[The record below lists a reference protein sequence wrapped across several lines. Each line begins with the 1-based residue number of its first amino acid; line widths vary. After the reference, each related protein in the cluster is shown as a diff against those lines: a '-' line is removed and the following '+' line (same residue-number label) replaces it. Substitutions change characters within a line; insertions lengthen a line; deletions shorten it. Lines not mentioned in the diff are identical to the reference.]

1 VKEDDPCPGQT
12 TGTIPNNKSDLR
24 YFGVYQ
30 EAGPVASDPGF
41 LHLFWTRVSEPSGA
55 ILMDFE
61 FNKSKTK
68 CTTNGSPNV
77 LRTAGD
83 LLIEYKIEGGEDTTP
98 DITIRR
104 WVGNATSGQW
114 GTATPLPPADAI
126 GAINLSPI
134 SNPTGPTDRSD
145 GTLPDGTTS
154 ENRTFGEASID
165 LSAIFDPAK
174 CESFGSAML
183 KSRAGP
189 PFESQ
194 IKDFIAPDTGIN
206 IQNFAKVIIRKETL
220 PDEQTPTTE
229 FTYTHNLKTDP
240 AQPADDPNTVGF
252 NESTQFKL
260 KDDGVKDFGTT
271 VIFGTGLTVEETGMP
286 AGGWT
291 LKTLDC
297 SASSTSVPAADR
309 VVSGA
314 KVTFTLDSATD
325 VLDCTYTN
333 EKPEGALL
341 IKKQSTKQ
349 VNGVNQLVKNA
360 GAVFS
365 YDDTDA
371 NTQVNLRT
379 VTDDITSAAP
389 DEDADKGEVCVDGLT
404 PGEYNVNEDTP
415 PNGYGDAS
423 QLDQKV
429 TVVGGTDCDV
439 PAPPASDPI
448 PGPGTGATVTFTN
461 PPLADIQVNFRDGG
475 SGETSVDPPTGEL
488 SCTGA
493 GTTASTTPA
502 TGWDDSVTHTGI
514 SIDPSPKTIT
524 CTIIIDP

>member
-206 IQNFAKVIIRKETL
+206 IQNCAKVIIRKETL

-240 AQPADDPNTVGF
+240 AQPADVPNTVGF

-271 VIFGTGLTVEETGMP
+271 VIFGTGLTVEETGIP

-297 SASSTSVPAADR
+297 SASSTSVPAPR
-309 VVSGA
+309 CQQQTG
-314 KVTFTLDSATD
+314 L
-325 VLDCTYTN
+325 
-333 EKPEGALL
+333 
-341 IKKQSTKQ
+341 
-349 VNGVNQLVKNA
+349 
-360 GAVFS
+360 
-365 YDDTDA
+365 
-371 NTQVNLRT
+371 
-379 VTDDITSAAP
+379 SAALRSHSP
-389 DEDADKGEVCVDGLT
+389 S
-404 PGEYNVNEDTP
+404 TP
-415 PNGYGDAS
+415 P
-423 QLDQKV
+423 
-429 TVVGGTDCDV
+429 
-439 PAPPASDPI
+439 P
-448 PGPGTGATVTFTN
+448 TFWT
-461 PPLADIQVNFRDGG
+461 AH
-475 SGETSVDPPTGEL
+475 TPTR
-488 SCTGA
+488 SRR
-493 GTTASTTPA
+493 
-502 TGWDDSVTHTGI
+502 VRF
-514 SIDPSPKTIT
+514 
-524 CTIIIDP
+524 